1 MAEVW
6 TTYGVSFAAASP
18 STLVSCTLPSEEVAN
33 ERTELV
39 VTTKV
44 IWYAFSA
51 GDIDTAERKCY
62 TLQTMLDLDDAEPEA

>member
-1 MAEVW
+1 ML
-6 TTYGVSFAAASP
+6 ASP
-18 STLVSCTLPSEEVAN
+18 LPVHRPWYTCTLPSEEVAN